1 MEQSNILL
9 TAHSGADHTPENS
22 MEFVQ
27 YALNLCPDA
36 LEVDVR
42 NGENGELIISH
53 DQTEKEAVTLKEV
66 FNAVKKVPCIRIN
79 CDLKEGGLE
88 QKVLQLT
95 EECELP
101 AERILFSGS
110 VTKEDLELAGDWKCI
125 EVYWNVEECIPDIY
139 DNEQNVSKETADIL
153 IRECRKY
160 GISVINMNEK
170 FMSTSF
176 IKQIVKNDLKISAW
190 TVNDLERMKELL
202 DLGVYNITTR
212 NIKMAQQFF
221 GKKVQE

>member
-1 MEQSNILL
+1 MEQKNIFF

-27 YALNLCPDA
+27 YALKLEPDA

-42 NGENGELIISH
+42 DGVNGELIITH
-53 DQTEKEAVTLKEV
+53 DRTEKEAVTLREV
-66 FNAVKKVPCIRIN
+66 FNAVKKVPRIRIN

-88 QKVLQLT
+88 QKVLELT
-95 EECELP
+95 EECGLS

-110 VTKEDLELAGDWKCI
+110 VTKEDLEFAGDWKCI

-139 DNEQNVSKETADIL
+139 DNVQNVSEETADIL

-170 FMSTSF
+170 FINVPFMEH
-176 IKQIVKNDLKISAW
+176 IVKNGLKISAW
-190 TVNDLERMKELL
+190 TVNDIDRMKTLL
-202 DLGVYNITTR
+202 NLGVYNITTR